1 METTLNVFL
10 FRKGLGR
17 IASKTIMTHASGR
30 AITYMSIIEAET
42 LSYHLPGQDTSGKL
56 VSLLF
61 KLLKSCSMT
70 KQQCDHEQ
78 VS

>member
-1 METTLNVFL
+1 METTPNVFW

-17 IASKTIMTHASGR
+17 IASKIIMTHASGR
-30 AITYMSIIEAET
+30 AITYMSAIKVET

-56 VSLLF
+56 VSLPF
-61 KLLKSCSMT
+61 KRLKSCSMT
-70 KQQCDHEQ
+70 KQQCDRER